1 MTFTIKNGVLTVGAK
16 RIILAHVIA
25 YDATQSTLIIYFS
38 NHRESLNM
46 GVEAVKCAAALDVH
60 FEHPAVWVGPEP
72 LTEEAIRLIIR
83 NEMFER

>member
-1 MTFTIKNGVLTVGAK
+1 MTFTIKNGVLTVGGK

-46 GVEAVKCAAALDVH
+46 GAEAVKCAAALDDWFDNVSVYDDH
-60 FEHPAVWVGPEP
+60 RFIRRVQQIARTEIFES
-72 LTEEAIRLIIR
+72 
-83 NEMFER
+83 